1 MQRRSTINI
10 TLVIF
15 LALLL
20 LHGIRSGEFSDPK
33 HWFIKTLMLLPG
45 IIIGIAFHEY
55 AHALSASKLGDPTPK
70 FQGRVTLNPIAHI
83 EPFGFIALI
92 FCGFGWGKPV
102 MINPNNFRKRRR
114 DELIVGLSGVV
125 MNLVLA
131 VVFTALLKF
140 LLLTMG
146 SAFSIGSPSA
156 GLRYYLQLMVIYAV
170 QINLVLM
177 IFNLIPVPPLDGF
190 GVIIEIFN
198 LKNTQFYRV
207 VYEYGQWILLI
218 LLLFGIVGRILQ
230 PAVSICMNLLFNIF
244 GIPVYI

>member
-1 MQRRSTINI
+1 
-10 TLVIF
+10 
-15 LALLL
+15 
-20 LHGIRSGEFSDPK
+20 
-33 HWFIKTLMLLPG
+33 
-45 IIIGIAFHEY
+45 
-55 AHALSASKLGDPTPK
+55 
-70 FQGRVTLNPIAHI
+70 
-83 EPFGFIALI
+83 
-92 FCGFGWGKPV
+92 
-102 MINPNNFRKRRR
+102 
-114 DELIVGLSGVV
+114 
-125 MNLVLA
+125 
-131 VVFTALLKF
+131 
-140 LLLTMG
+140 MG

-177 IFNLIPVPPLDGF
+177 IFNLIPVPPLDRF
-190 GVIIEIFN
+190 EIIIEIFN